1 MRVLRPRSEEEVE
14 RALEEAVEVLERG
27 GLVII
32 PTETVYGLASK
43 PEFAEKIYEAKK
55 RPKYKPLP
63 IQTPLGRHSEVGY
76 FDEVAE
82 ALARAFWPGPLTI
95 VVRAK
100 PSVPEVV
107 TAGTG
112 KVGVRVPAHPFAL
125 KLLERVGPLAVTS
138 ANVSRGKS
146 PKSPEEVTVKADL
159 MIDMGPVGGEP
170 STVVD
175 VSEGELV
182 ILREGPIKREEL
194 EKVLSGL
201 RSQRRG

>member
-43 PEFAEKIYEAKK
+43 LEFAEKIYEVKK
-55 RPKYKPLP
+55 RPRNKPLP
-63 IQTPLGRHSEVGY
+63 LQTPLGRHSEVGH

-100 PSVPEVV
+100 PSVPEAV

-138 ANVSRGKS
+138 ANVSGGKS
-146 PKSPEEVTVKADL
+146 PKSPEEVTVEADL

-175 VSEGELV
+175 VSEGKLV

-194 EKVLSGL
+194 ERVLSGL
-201 RSQRRG
+201 RSRYRG